1 MLRRPRGT
9 SSGVVLK
16 ATMQAFDWR
25 LVRAGNRA
33 DDAGTPREQGRG
45 RKRAKTVLVL
55 AGRDLTL
62 RRMCDIRAAG
72 SPSCRRR
79 AQGVTV
85 EGSAKQV
92 ALSGFLSPVTAK
104 RCTSLDVGFPVTEKR
119 RASMF
124 RPFVAKDA
132 RRARVLRRLAVT
144 PKRRARLLHRFSAT
158 AKRHTILLHRSAAAS
173 ARSLRHLHRR
183 AATAFLPRNR

>member
-1 MLRRPRGT
+1 MLGRPRGT

-62 RRMCDIRAAG
+62 RRMCDIRDAG

-104 RCTSLDVGFPVTEKR
+104 RCTSLEVGLFVTENR
-119 RASMF
+119 CARLV
-124 RPFVAKDA
+124 RPFAATDT
-132 RRARVLRRLAVT
+132 RRARVVRRLGVT
-144 PKRRARLLHRFSAT
+144 PKRRARVLHRFSVA
-158 AKRHTILLHRSAAAS
+158 AQRRPRLFHRSAAAA
-173 ARSLRHLHRR
+173 ARSSRLLHRR